1 MSDRKVRVRKDGS
14 KIITGINAKG
24 EKFRK
29 VMSAPG
35 KRTKVSKSTTNA
47 QGVTT
52 KKNAAGTKTTTS
64 TNSAG
69 TVNKAKVK
77 KSGAGMYSST
87 KKDGSKQVAR
97 KNAKGNV
104 STKATNKRGRVTEI
118 TRTKNNGDKVTHG
131 KGSVAV
137 KAANIAK
144 TGTSKLAKRMQSLK
158 AKKIAARKAGDTEK
172 AAELRKKSRATKQN
186 IKKGIRARRSA
197 RRDELANL

>member
-52 KKNAAGTKTTTS
+52 KTNAAGTKTTTKTNDAGS
-64 TNSAG
+64 TYASR
-69 TVNKAKVK
+69 TK
-77 KSGAGMYSST
+77 KDGSSMHSLT

-97 KNAKGNV
+97 RNAKGAV
-104 STKATNKRGRVTEI
+104 STKDTNKRGRVTEI
-118 TRTKNNGDKVTHG
+118 TRTKKDGEKVTHG
-131 KGSVAV
+131 KRSVAV

-144 TGTSKLAKRMQSLK
+144 SGTSKLAKRMQSLK
-158 AKKIAARKAGDTEK
+158 AKKKAARKAGDTEK
-172 AAELRKKSRATKQN
+172 VAELRKKTQATRKN
-186 IKKGIRARRSA
+186 IKSNIRHRRS
-197 RRDELANL
+197 NISN